1 MAHTVDKKTP
11 DDRETVEGLLKGTGI
26 IINGDRPWDIQV
38 HDDRFY
44 QRVMAEGSLA
54 AGETYMEGW
63 WDCEALDEFFY
74 RVLRK
79 DLAAEF
85 KWSWRHVWNVARAR
99 VLNLQSIARSREVGQ
114 VHYDR
119 GNDLFVRMLDER
131 MIYSCGYWRDAETL
145 DEAQE
150 AKLDLI
156 CRKLMLEP
164 GMRVL
169 DIGCG
174 WGGFAVFAAE
184 HYGVDVVGVTISE
197 AQAALARERCAG
209 WPIRIELMDYREVHD
224 TFDRV
229 VSIGMFEH
237 VGYKNYETYMDVVQR
252 CLTDDG
258 LSMLHTIG
266 RHKTETI
273 TEPWIEKYI
282 FPKGNI
288 PSVRQMGD
296 ALEERFTVE
305 DWHNFGADYDPTL
318 MAWAA
323 NFEDTWDEI
332 AHAYDERFRR
342 MWRYYLLQ
350 SAGSMR
356 ARRNQVWQLVL
367 SPRGVEGG
375 YRSVR

>member
-1 MAHTVDKKTP
+1 MSTTAEKKASG
-11 DDRETVEGLLKGTGI
+11 DRQTVEELLKPAGI
-26 IINGDRPWDIQV
+26 RVQGDRPWDIQV

-44 QRVMAEGSLA
+44 KRVLSEGSLG
-54 AGETYMEGW
+54 AGETYMDGW
-63 WDCEALDEFFY
+63 WDCEALDEFFF
-74 RVLRK
+74 RLLRT
-79 DLAAEF
+79 DMEADF
-85 KWSWRHVWNVARAR
+85 KWSWRHVWNVARAK
-99 VLNLQSIARSREVGQ
+99 VLNLQSLSRSREVGE

-119 GNDLFVRMLDER
+119 GNDLFIRMLDDR
-131 MIYSCGYWRDAETL
+131 MIYSCGYWRNAETL
-145 DEAQE
+145 EEAQE

-156 CRKLMLEP
+156 CRKLLLEP
-164 GMRVL
+164 DMRVL

-174 WGGFAVFAAE
+174 WGGFALYAAE
-184 HYGVDVVGVTISE
+184 KYGVEVMGVTISE
-197 AQAALARERCAG
+197 EQASLARERCEG
-209 WPIRIELMDYREVHD
+209 WPITIALKDYREVHER
-224 TFDRV
+224 FDRV

-237 VGYKNYETYMDVVQR
+237 VGYKNYETYMDVVRR
-252 CLTDDG
+252 CLVDDG

-288 PSVRQMGD
+288 PSVRQIGD
-296 ALEERFTVE
+296 ALEGRFVVE
-305 DWHNFGADYDPTL
+305 DWHNFGADYDRTL
-318 MAWAA
+318 MAWAR
-323 NFEDTWDEI
+323 NFEEHWDEI
-332 AHAYDERFRR
+332 ADSYDERFRR

-367 SPRGVEGG
+367 SPHGIEGG